1 MCVDLIIL
9 CYGKRI
15 LDFLSAYFGATGKI
29 IVNER
34 DNIAFLSLEDLKAC
48 LRRVEHETTDL
59 KFLNNQYIHKIKV
72 LEKET
77 KAKTEKIQQ
86 LQEKN
91 LQAVVQTPGACK

>member
-1 MCVDLIIL
+1 MI
-9 CYGKRI
+9 GNK
-15 LDFLSAYFGATGKI
+15 
-29 IVNER
+29 R
-34 DNIAFLSLEDLKAC
+34 DNTAFLSLEDLKAS
-48 LRRVEHETTDL
+48 LRRIEHETSDL

-91 LQAVVQTPGACK
+91 LQAVVQTPGKCK

>member
-1 MCVDLIIL
+1 M
-9 CYGKRI
+9 
-15 LDFLSAYFGATGKI
+15 
-29 IVNER
+29 
-34 DNIAFLSLEDLKAC
+34 KAC

-59 KFLNNQYIHKIKV
+59 KFLNNQYMHKIKV

-91 LQAVVQTPGACK
+91 LQAVVQTPGVWE